1 MKAKSKK
8 TSKSVKNYAPYAK
21 GLKMTADMLKN
32 PDAYQNRVCVA
43 YDKDRTKKPY
53 LYVLIGKHDH
63 SNEHQIRKVYAKT
76 VGVPYYDTRILLY
89 STIVKRH
96 QEGEYIFGNRKALVV

>member
-1 MKAKSKK
+1 MKK
-8 TSKSVKNYAPYAK
+8 TKKKTAKTVKNYAPYAK
-21 GLKMTADMLKN
+21 GLKMTADMLRN

-53 LYVLIGKHDH
+53 LYVLIGKLDH
-63 SNEHQIRKVYAKT
+63 TNEHQIRRVYAKT
-76 VGVPYYDTRILLY
+76 VGCNYMDTRILLY

-96 QEGEYIFGNRKALVV
+96 QEESISSEIVKR

>member
-1 MKAKSKK
+1 MKKIKKK
-8 TSKSVKNYAPYAK
+8 TAKTVKNYAPYAK
-21 GLKMTADMLKN
+21 GLKMTADMLRN

-63 SNEHQIRKVYAKT
+63 TNEHQIRKVYAKT
-76 VGVPYYDTRILLY
+76 VGCNYMDTRILLY

-96 QEGEYIFGNRKALVV
+96 QEGEYIFGNRKAIML

>member
-1 MKAKSKK
+1 MKK
-8 TSKSVKNYAPYAK
+8 TKKKTAKTVKNYAPYAK
-21 GLKMTADMLKN
+21 GLKMTADMLRN

-63 SNEHQIRKVYAKT
+63 TNEHQIRKVYAKT
-76 VGVPYYDTRILLY
+76 VGCNYMDPRILLY

-96 QEGEYIFGNRKALVV
+96 QEGEYIFGNRKAIMV

>member
-1 MKAKSKK
+1 MKK
-8 TSKSVKNYAPYAK
+8 TKKKTAKTVKNYAPYAK
-21 GLKMTADMLKN
+21 GLKMTADMLRN

-43 YDKDRTKKPY
+43 YDKDCTKKPY

-63 SNEHQIRKVYAKT
+63 TNEHQIRKVYAKT
-76 VGVPYYDTRILLY
+76 VGCNYMDTRILLY

-96 QEGEYIFGNRKALVV
+96 QEGEYIFGNRKAIMV

>member
-1 MKAKSKK
+1 MKK
-8 TSKSVKNYAPYAK
+8 TKKKTAKTVKNYAPYAK
-21 GLKMTADMLKN
+21 GLKMTSDMLRN

-63 SNEHQIRKVYAKT
+63 TNEHQIRKVYAKT
-76 VGVPYYDTRILLY
+76 VGCNYMDTRILLY

-96 QEGEYIFGNRKALVV
+96 QEGEYIFGNRKAIMV